1 AFDSIYWK
9 YSAWVYNFFNLL
21 LSDKSMAEDLTQT
34 VFLKIWE
41 RHADI
46 KPDENFEA
54 YLFTIA
60 RNLISK
66 EAEQRLLAT
75 HLQASLRSRPDDTD
89 TTTEQN
95 IEADSLREYVDYLV
109 EQLPAERKKIY
120 LMSREQHLSN
130 KEIARQLSVSEKT
143 VETQIYRSLRFL
155 KYKLFGNND

>member
-1 AFDSIYWK
+1 
-9 YSAWVYNFFNLL
+9 VYNFFNLL